1 MDVVIGADDN
11 EGLILGFKIILS
23 QRSSEYTCLKNLMIM
38 NMYLYIYLYLYIY
51 YINSL
56 YVVPFQ
62 AWSNTAF
69 HVRSRFLVKYTAS
82 RTDFHSLSY
91 IYVYVFMGGF

>member
-56 YVVPFQ
+56 YVVPFHGQ
-62 AWSNTAF
+62 ILHF
-69 HVRSRFLVKYTAS
+69 MYVLAS
-82 RTDFHSLSY
+82 
-91 IYVYVFMGGF
+91 